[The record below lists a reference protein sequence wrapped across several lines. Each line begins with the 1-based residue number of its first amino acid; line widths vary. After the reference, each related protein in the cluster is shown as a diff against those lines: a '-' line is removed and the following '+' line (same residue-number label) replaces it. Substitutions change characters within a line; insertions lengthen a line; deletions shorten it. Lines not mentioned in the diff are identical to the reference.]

1 MAEVLNV
8 EKRENLSR
16 SESRRLRRTGRVPG
30 IYYIHGEESLPLSV
44 DLKEFQSVIH
54 SDANIV
60 DLAFP
65 DEKKQVKCVIRE
77 VQWDPVQSNPLH
89 VDFLGVKLT
98 EKVAIAIPVH
108 LVGTSTGVKNNGG
121 ILQHVIRELNVE
133 CLPLD
138 IPEHFEI
145 DVTDLEVGDAIHVS
159 DISIDK
165 VTILNDPDQS
175 IAIVRPPAVVVEEV
189 EEVAEEEEVTEPEI
203 VGEKKDEAEEAAK
216 E

>member
-16 SESRRLRRTGRVPG
+16 TENRRLRRTGRVPG

>member
-65 DEKKQVKCVIRE
+65 DQKHQVKCVIRE

-98 EKVAIAIPVH
+98 EKVTVAIPVH

-145 DVTDLEVGDAIHVS
+145 DVTDLEVGDAIHIS

-165 VTILNDPDQS
+165 VTILNDSDQS

-189 EEVAEEEEVTEPEI
+189 EEVAEAEVTEPEI
-203 VGEKKDEAEEAAK
+203 VGEKKDEAEEAAR